1 MKTRKTAWIG
11 LAIAAAQSLSA
22 VMISSSAMAQDQ
34 IRDQTRDQTK
44 EQDKLQTQS
53 RTSDMIYGS
62 QLMTQTERNQYRTQ
76 MRSLKTAQERE
87 AFRLQHHEQMKI
99 RAQEKG
105 VVLPEQ
111 PPAGGAGFGP
121 GAGPGP
127 GAGAGAGSGAGNGA
141 GAGAGSGKK

>member
-1 MKTRKTAWIG
+1 MKTRKTGWMG
-11 LAIAAAQSLSA
+11 LAMAAALSLSA
-22 VMISSSAMAQDQ
+22 VMASSSAMAQDQ
-34 IRDQTRDQTK
+34 IRDQTK

-53 RTSDMIYGS
+53 RTRDMIYGS
-62 QLMTQTERNQYRTQ
+62 QLMTQTERNQYRIQ

-105 VVLPEQ
+105 LALPDQ

-121 GAGPGP
+121 GAGP
-127 GAGAGAGSGAGNGA
+127 AQ
-141 GAGAGSGKK
+141 K